1 MSNKVVSGLRH
12 DAEYHGDTILSHVFQ
27 SEHHGNIENLT
38 TCAYLQQ
45 MVSDNLPFVVGLMQ
59 THPTCMK
66 HYIQSARKDDKM
78 STAANQPSG

>member
-45 MVSDNLPFVVGLMQ
+45 MVSDNLPFVLMQ
-59 THPTCMK
+59 THPKCMK
-66 HYIQSARKDDKM
+66 RYIQSARKDDKM